1 MFRGIG
7 RRLAVLNAVTVI
19 VVIALTGG
27 ITWLALRAALDDE
40 VDNALRERIATYVDN
55 PALFE
60 DAGPTP
66 TKTTVRDDDED
77 NEEHH
82 DDDDE
87 HDREIVGSGDTIL
100 FVVDGNG
107 DVTFNSRGIELEDLP
122 VEEAINRALA
132 GRRDTRSVSLDESG
146 KARVLTVPLREDGQ
160 FVGAVQAVRSL
171 EEHDRELALVGWMTL
186 LGVAL
191 GTLVAVPAGLYL
203 SRRAMA
209 PIDDAFRRQRAFVAD
224 ASHELRTPL
233 TLIRANAELSML
245 DPDRPVNE
253 SLSNILTE
261 VDRTDRLVDD
271 LLLLARADAGRLE
284 LHAERC
290 RLDALVADA
299 AESMRPLFEGNATQ
313 LEVTADTPVEV
324 LADADRVRQVVRSLL
339 DNALKHTSGG
349 QVAVAIGSDG
359 RWARVT
365 VRDTGSDIPAD
376 ALPHVFDRFYRVDK
390 ARSRSAGGTGLGL
403 PIAKAIVEAHEGEIT
418 LASEQDHGT
427 TVTFTLPDAT
437 R

>member
-1 MFRGIG
+1 
-7 RRLAVLNAVTVI
+7 
-19 VVIALTGG
+19 
-27 ITWLALRAALDDE
+27 
-40 VDNALRERIATYVDN
+40 
-55 PALFE
+55 
-60 DAGPTP
+60 
-66 TKTTVRDDDED
+66 
-77 NEEHH
+77 
-82 DDDDE
+82 
-87 HDREIVGSGDTIL
+87 
-100 FVVDGNG
+100 
-107 DVTFNSRGIELEDLP
+107 
-122 VEEAINRALA
+122 
-132 GRRDTRSVSLDESG
+132 
-146 KARVLTVPLREDGQ
+146 
-160 FVGAVQAVRSL
+160 
-171 EEHDRELALVGWMTL
+171 MTL

-365 VRDTGSDIPAD
+365 VRDTGSGIPAD

-427 TVTFTLPDAT
+427 TVTFILPDAT